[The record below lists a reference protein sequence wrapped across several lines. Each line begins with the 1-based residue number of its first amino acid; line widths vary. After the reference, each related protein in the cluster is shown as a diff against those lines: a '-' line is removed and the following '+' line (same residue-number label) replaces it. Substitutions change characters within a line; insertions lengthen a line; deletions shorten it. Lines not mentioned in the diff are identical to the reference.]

1 MPLADPLAGLLASTA
16 GILEDLQAF
25 VELESPSDDKA
36 RTDRF
41 GEYLADLVERKLGA
55 HVETIR
61 QPRFGN
67 HLRMTLGPQSQE
79 RPILLLGHF
88 DTVWPAGTL
97 AGMPFK
103 VDGPHAYGPGTLD
116 MKAGLVLGIHALAAL
131 QDAKLLRTP
140 VVFLFTSDEERGSL
154 SSRPLIEE
162 EAGRARAVLVLEPAA
177 GGALKTARK
186 GIGIFRVDVEGLA
199 AHAGSNPELG
209 VSAIEEMA
217 RLILDLHALNDPAT
231 GTTVNVGVVSAGTRP
246 NVVAAA
252 ATAEVD
258 LRVTNLAEA
267 QRLEET
273 ILGLQ
278 PHNPKTRVVVTGGI
292 NRPPMERTPGV
303 AALYEMAK
311 GVASGL
317 GFELREASVGGAS
330 DANFVAPL
338 GVPVID
344 GLGAVGDGA
353 HATHEH
359 VEIASLA
366 VRAALIAGL
375 IRELQSTD
383 GVEGVAGRAAPA

>member
-1 MPLADPLAGLLASTA
+1 MSAPEPFARLLAGGD
-16 GILEDLQAF
+16 GILEDLKTF

-36 RTDRF
+36 MTDRF
-41 GEYLADLVERKLGA
+41 GDFLADTVRGRLRARVEVL
-55 HVETIR
+55 E

-67 HLRMTLGPQSQE
+67 HIRMELGPQNGE

-88 DTVWPAGTL
+88 DTVWPVGTL
-97 AGMPFK
+97 AGMPFRTE
-103 VDGPHAYGPGTLD
+103 GPFAYGPGTLD
-116 MKAGLVLGIHALAAL
+116 MKGGLVLGIHALEAL
-131 QDAKLLRTP
+131 QEADLLRMP

-154 SSRPLIEE
+154 SSRPLIEA
-162 EAGRARAVLVLEPAA
+162 EASASQAVLVLEPAA

-186 GIGIFRVDVEGLA
+186 GIGIFRVGVEGLA

-217 RLILDLHALNDPAT
+217 RLILDLHGLNDPTT
-231 GTTVNVGVVSAGTRP
+231 GTTVNVGVVNGGTRP
-246 NVVAAA
+246 NVTAAA
-252 ATAEVD
+252 ASAEVD

-273 ILGLQ
+273 ILGLR
-278 PHNPKTRVVVTGGI
+278 PHNPKARVSVTGGI

-303 AALYEMAK
+303 AALFEMAR
-311 GVASGL
+311 GVARRL
-317 GFELREASVGGAS
+317 GFELGEASVGGAS
-330 DANFVAPL
+330 DANFVTPL

-359 VEIASLA
+359 VEVASLPI
-366 VRAALIAGL
+366 RASLIAGL

-383 GVEGVAGRAAPA
+383 GVGSTAKSP

>member
-1 MPLADPLAGLLASTA
+1 MPEADSLASLLAS
-16 GILEDLQAF
+16 GESILEDLKAF

-41 GEYLADLVERKLGA
+41 GEYLAGFVRSKMDA
-55 HVETIR
+55 HVETLK

-67 HLRMTLGPQSQE
+67 HIRVEIGPRNGE
-79 RPILLLGHF
+79 RPILMLGHF

-103 VDGPHAYGPGTLD
+103 IDGPLAYGPGTLD

-131 QDAKLLRTP
+131 QEARLLRVP

-154 SSRPLIEE
+154 SSRPLIEQ

-186 GIGIFRVDVEGLA
+186 GIGIFRVEVEGLA

-209 VSAIEEMA
+209 VSAIEEIA
-217 RLILDLHALNDPAT
+217 RQILDLHRLNDPTT
-231 GTTVNVGVVSAGTRP
+231 GTTVNVGVVNGGTRP
-246 NVVAAA
+246 NVMAAA
-252 ATAEVD
+252 ASAEVD
-258 LRVTNLAEA
+258 LRVTNIAEA
-267 QRLEET
+267 QRLEEA

-278 PHNPKTRVVVTGGI
+278 PHNPKARVVVTGGI

-303 AALYEMAK
+303 AALYEMAR
-311 GVASGL
+311 GVAKGL
-317 GFELREASVGGAS
+317 GFELGEASVGGAS
-330 DANFVAPL
+330 DANFVTPL

-353 HATHEH
+353 HATNEH
-359 VEIASLA
+359 VEVASLP
-366 VRAALIAGL
+366 VRATLIAGL
-375 IRELQSTD
+375 IRELQSTN
-383 GVEGVAGRAAPA
+383 GVMGKAAPG